1 MKSKLILTTTIALSL
16 FASGARAEQPK
27 FPPINPALTYWQAA
41 AVMPDLK
48 GGKADTLRDLV
59 TGKKAYDA
67 AAAKE
72 ILDGS
77 SSALQTFARAARSS
91 AECDWGMNK
100 VEGPAMTMPHVSK
113 MMELARL
120 AILKADS
127 LFEEGKPSEGVE
139 WLLLTHRAARH
150 AGAGDLLISALVQD
164 SIEASIINA
173 AGQRLIKWD
182 DATRQKYLEGFAAL
196 PRTHSIADAL
206 SGEEFFVDWIEK
218 TFQSGDP
225 ERLRILMAGV
235 ETSPSTSGAPDINT
249 ALKVYHDQFVG
260 ESGKK
265 TFEAMR
271 DIDRRAQEALRKP
284 WKESEPE
291 LNALAKEADQG
302 SFLLKLAFPT
312 YVTLG
317 PKEFEIET
325 LHTMFKAALQY
336 GPKLDEVTAAT
347 FKDSFDGEPLVLK
360 KGGDGVLTLTTAKQY
375 GKKPLVLKLGK

>member
-59 TGKKAYDA
+59 TGKKTYDA
-67 AAAKE
+67 VAAKE
-72 ILDGS
+72 ILDGAT
-77 SSALQTFARAARSS
+77 SALQTFARAAASP

-100 VEGPAMTMPHVSK
+100 VEGPAMAMPHVSK
-113 MMELARL
+113 MMELSRL

-127 LFEEGKPSEGVE
+127 LFEAGKPLDGID

-150 AGAGDLLISALVQD
+150 AGAGDILISALVQD
-164 SIEASIINA
+164 SIEASVINA
-173 AGQRLIKWD
+173 AGQHLMKWD

-196 PRTHSIADAL
+196 PPTHSIADAL

-225 ERLRILMAGV
+225 ERLKMLMAGV
-235 ETSPSTSGAPDINT
+235 EATSSSSGSPDINT
-249 ALKVYHDQFVG
+249 ALKASHDQFVG
-260 ESGKK
+260 EAGKK
-265 TFEAMR
+265 NFEAMR

-284 WKESEPE
+284 WKESQPE

-302 SFLLKLAFPT
+302 NFLIKLAFPA
-312 YVTLG
+312 YVSVG
-317 PKEFEIET
+317 SKEFEIET
-325 LHTMFKAALQY
+325 LHAMFKAALQY
-336 GPKLDEVTAAT
+336 GPKLDEATAAT

-375 GKKPLVLKLGK
+375 GKKPLALKLGK